1 MNYDNLK
8 ETNQIEYII
17 TKYKDKPGIGLYS
30 GRAGVSLLYFL
41 LAEVNNSD
49 DYKQSGI
56 YHYNYI
62 YANIFNI
69 DNLSFKDGLSGV
81 GWFIDFS
88 SQNLF
93 IKNNPQE
100 LLNEIDDII
109 YKLITFHKDLSFS
122 FNTENINN
130 LLYLYQRILSKQ
142 NNSFP
147 YRKLALNECFIYL
160 INKIYIQIKTIQ
172 FDNYNLDELIKCY
185 LIINN
190 FKLLNI
196 QCLLTEEI
204 LLKLKKI
211 IIKMKKEKKRKII
224 IENYSTD
231 LSEAINSLIC
241 VNKKNYYLKR
251 IIY

>member
-1 MNYDNLK
+1 M
-8 ETNQIEYII
+8 
-17 TKYKDKPGIGLYS
+17 
-30 GRAGVSLLYFL
+30 
-41 LAEVNNSD
+41 
-49 DYKQSGI
+49 
-56 YHYNYI
+56 
-62 YANIFNI
+62 
-69 DNLSFKDGLSGV
+69 
-81 GWFIDFS
+81 
-88 SQNLF
+88 
-93 IKNNPQE
+93 
-100 LLNEIDDII
+100 
-109 YKLITFHKDLSFS
+109 
-122 FNTENINN
+122 
-130 LLYLYQRILSKQ
+130 YLYQRILSKQ